1 MAATKRRS
9 LEVAG
14 VSHGKAPIPMGSK
27 VGNIIYSSG
36 IAGVDPSTS
45 KLASDAAGQ
54 AQFAFQNMRAMLQDG
69 GATLDDVVRVTVY
82 LKDNSAR
89 DAINAEWIKAF
100 PDPHSRPARH
110 ALIYDLQHGML
121 LQLEAIAVL
130 QES

>member
-1 MAATKRRS
+1 MTFSKRRS

-14 VSHGKAPIPMGSK
+14 VSHGSAPIPMGSR

-36 IAGVDPSTS
+36 IAGIDPMTS
-45 KLASDAAGQ
+45 ELSSDAATQ
-54 AQFAFQNMRAMLQDG
+54 ARFAFQNLHSMLVDG
-69 GATLDDVVRVTVY
+69 GASFEDVVRVTVY

-89 DAINAEWIKAF
+89 DAINVEWLKAF

-121 LQLEAIAVL
+121 LQLEAVAVV
-130 QES
+130 QDR

>member
-14 VSHGKAPIPMGSK
+14 VSHGSAPIPMGSK

-45 KLASDAAGQ
+45 KLATDAAAQ

-89 DAINAEWIKAF
+89 DAINAEWLKAF

-130 QES
+130 QQS

>member
-1 MAATKRRS
+1 MPFVKRRS
-9 LEVAG
+9 LEVVG
-14 VSHGKAPIPMGSK
+14 VSHGSAPIPMGSR

-45 KLASDAAGQ
+45 TLAPDAVGQ
-54 AQFAFQNMRAMLQDG
+54 ARFAFKNLHSMLLDG
-69 GATLDDVVRVTVY
+69 GASFEDVVRVTVY

-89 DAINAEWIKAF
+89 EAVNAEWLKAF

-121 LQLEAIAVL
+121 LQLEAVAVV
-130 QES
+130 QDR